1 MPIGARANGSLL
13 FTAKEVS
20 PNYMYLTVNISLDC
34 NHGICFWLV
43 VGLLVLG
50 SMYAHTRMSKRLDSE
65 PTALFV
71 DAPICIGGGG
81 SRDNPSGRVTV
92 NPNCNTVIT
101 DLAQLSLLL

>member
-34 NHGICFWLV
+34 NDGICFWLV
-43 VGLLVLG
+43 VGLLVLD
-50 SMYAHTRMSKRLDSE
+50 SMHAHTRMSKRLDSE

-71 DAPICIGGGG
+71 DAPICIDTGEAVL
-81 SRDNPSGRVTV
+81 GRVTV

-101 DLAQLSLLL
+101 DLAQLCLLI